1 LSENTIDAIL
11 SEPGGLIMLKLPP
24 VVLRLTPILVFFAH
38 LSACSVQPTPEPVDE
53 FSPYET
59 AGSDETEGSPPYPV
73 EETGSEEIEGESEE
87 GTTSSG
93 TESEGTGDPETGE
106 EPETGDP
113 ETGEEPETGDP
124 ETGEEPETGDPET
137 GDPETGEEPETGD
150 PETGEDPT
158 PDSNNGA
165 SIVQN
170 NLPDSLPC
178 DALTAVNIVVRNTG
192 TTTWTRAAGY
202 KLGIVDDEDPLY
214 PSGTRVWLSE
224 ETVVPPDT
232 EWTFEFSLQTPAQS
246 GVFFSDWQMI
256 QEDVEWFGEIASRDI
271 AVDCPTEDVPA
282 PTEYT
287 EADEAEVYATAVKV
301 KQEHPEYF
309 DIEDLDD
316 FTKRSLA
323 YEMMTLNLNDLR
335 SKGVNASRCVANPG
349 LPESDPFLWCSD
361 ALVVGSPGFG
371 TTIDIYQSWSYPGIP
386 QTAVTEEG
394 GQTGIVTSDLIPL
407 P

>member
-1 LSENTIDAIL
+1 
-11 SEPGGLIMLKLPP
+11 MLKLPP

-93 TESEGTGDPETGE
+93 TESEG
-106 EPETGDP
+106 
-113 ETGEEPETGDP
+113 
-124 ETGEEPETGDPET
+124 T